1 MSTSNPP
8 SECAFEIIN
17 ALPSSS
23 NLITKTGMAVLSTRL
38 IATAM
43 SQELYFMNKETT
55 VAAGIFILA
64 YFAKVWVLW
73 CQCRVGCNAH
83 HTSRPHL
90 GTMVTDHWKCQQLH
104 TLPSQCRPPP
114 SPPLPVDA
122 DSTTTTRRQ
131 QWPAPGHQHDGN
143 GSTTTRG

>member
-23 NLITKTGMAVLSTRL
+23 NLITKTGMPILSTRL

-43 SQELYFMNKETT
+43 SQELYFMNEETT

-73 CQCRVGCNAH
+73 C
-83 HTSRPHL
+83 
-90 GTMVTDHWKCQQLH
+90 
-104 TLPSQCRPPP
+104 
-114 SPPLPVDA
+114 
-122 DSTTTTRRQ
+122 
-131 QWPAPGHQHDGN
+131 
-143 GSTTTRG
+143 